1 MYLIL
6 TRTET
11 KISKI
16 QVNTHGFPLQFNQY
30 KEAKQYA
37 EKYQIEN
44 YVIVAVCNDHKNYLV

>member
-6 TRTET
+6 TQIET
-11 KISKI
+11 KISEI
-16 QVNTHGFPLQFNQY
+16 QVNSHGFPLQFNQY

-44 YVIVAVCNDHKNYLV
+44 YVIVAVCNDQKNYLV